1 MRVLYNLTGEFQY
14 SGLLRTRGS
23 FSRHI
28 SEYFVYK
35 NNFAKGIDKEKVFDK
50 IILTKLMMKEQEVRP
65 VERVEIAIIGTG
77 PGGVSAALTAC
88 NRNKRIMLLG
98 SREMSAKVAKAH
110 EIRNYPGL
118 PFVRGADMA
127 AAFRDQLDRMGIEIT
142 EKRVGAVY
150 AMGDYF
156 ALQAGEEMIEAEAV
170 ILATG
175 VVQAKPLPGEE
186 ELLGR
191 GVSYCATCDAPLY
204 RGKTTAVIAY
214 SPSEEKEAVFL
225 NEVCARVIYFPMY
238 KEEPTLPESVEIIRE
253 KAVEIA
259 QADGRRIVKTED
271 GEYFADGVF
280 VLREA
285 VAPGQLVP
293 GLETEGQHVKVNRK
307 METSLPG
314 VFACGDITGTPYQ
327 YVKAAGEGNVAAISA
342 AAFIDRRRRSE

>member
-1 MRVLYNLTGEFQY
+1 M
-14 SGLLRTRGS
+14 
-23 FSRHI
+23 
-28 SEYFVYK
+28 
-35 NNFAKGIDKEKVFDK
+35 
-50 IILTKLMMKEQEVRP
+50 
-65 VERVEIAIIGTG
+65 ERVEIAIIGTG

-88 NRNKRIMLLG
+88 NRNKRILLLG
-98 SREMSAKVAKAH
+98 SREMSSKVAKAH

-118 PFVRGADMA
+118 PFVSGADMA
-127 AAFRDQLDRMGIEIT
+127 EAFRSQLEQMGIEIT

-156 ALQAGEEMIEAEAV
+156 ALQTGEEMIEAETV

-186 ELLGR
+186 EFLGR

-204 RGKTTAVIAY
+204 RGKTAAVVGY
-214 SPSEEKEAVFL
+214 SPSEEKEAAFL
-225 NEVCARVIYFPMY
+225 NEVCAKVLYFPMY
-238 KEEPTLPESVEIIRE
+238 REEPDLPGSVEIIRE
-253 KAVEIA
+253 KVTGIA
-259 QADGRRIVKTED
+259 QAEGRRVVKTEN
-271 GEYFADGVF
+271 GEYPADGVF

-293 GLETEGQHVKVNRK
+293 GLETEGAHVKVNRS

-342 AAFIDRRRRSE
+342 AAYIERKKRKEGQNNG